1 MHIGFSEELTFMKR
15 MSLLRPI
22 LFCVAALA
30 APGLP
35 AHLAAQGAAS
45 ASPKAAAPAAPAA
58 QTEAPPAPAIGAG
71 DFFESID
78 VNVVNLDVYVTDK
91 KGNRVSG
98 LTRDDFEIFE
108 DKKPMAITNFYAVEE
123 GRPVPTAEEIANPA
137 PPSPTAVPG
146 MPPEIPEDQ
155 RLHLVVYIDNFNIHP
170 FSRNKTFTALR
181 EFLRSDLTPGD
192 RVMLIT
198 YDREPHVRRAFTSD
212 PQVIASALFEL
223 EKLNAFATQNDSDRR
238 DLLRDLDDIKDQN
251 QAITRVRSY
260 AESLFNDLQ
269 FSIDSLKNT
278 VSSLAGLPG
287 RKAVLYVS
295 DGLPMIAGQDVF
307 QYVQEKFSGSSS
319 TAIMESL
326 TYDASRRYQ
335 ELIAQANAN
344 RISFYTIDAEGLK
357 TSSSISAENRSANTS
372 GMVDSIHNSNMLAP
386 LQMIAEQTGGKAIY
400 NTNDATKGL
409 LTIAGDFKTY
419 YSLGYSP
426 VHAGDGRYHKVDV
439 RTKRKDLVVR
449 HRDGYRDKTTE
460 AKMSDGVVSAL
471 FFDAESNSME
481 IEVKRGVETR
491 RDDGLFTVPMEI
503 RIPIGKL
510 VLVPAE
516 GLRQARVRVF
526 FAAMDGEGGMSE
538 VQSSIVPITIPEAEV
553 ATAVK
558 QVYVYGI
565 SLMMRKGPQKL
576 AVGVRDEVGAT
587 QSFTV
592 RTMNIGSKG

>member
-1 MHIGFSEELTFMKR
+1 MKR
-15 MSLLRPI
+15 MSPYRLL
-22 LFCVAALA
+22 LLCLMGLAALGVSA
-30 APGLP
+30 HLNAQNADSANAPSVPAPGDP
-35 AHLAAQGAAS
+35 EATAMD
-45 ASPKAAAPAAPAA
+45 
-58 QTEAPPAPAIGAG
+58 APPPGSG
-71 DFFESID
+71 EFFESID
-78 VNVVNLDVYVTDK
+78 VSVVNVDVYVTDK
-91 KGNRVSG
+91 KGKRVNG
-98 LTRDDFEIFE
+98 LTRDDFEILE
-108 DKKPMAITNFYAVEE
+108 DKRPMAITNFYAVDE
-123 GRPVPTAEEIANPA
+123 GRPVPTGEELEASAI
-137 PPSPTAVPG
+137 PTLPVPVPG
-146 MPPEIPEDQ
+146 MPPEIPDDQ
-155 RLHLVVYIDNFNIHP
+155 RLHLVVYIDNFNLHP

-192 RVMLIT
+192 SVMLMT
-198 YDREPHVRRAFTSD
+198 YEREPHVRRPFTTD

-223 EKLNAFATQNDSDRR
+223 EKLNAFATQGDSDRR
-238 DLLRDLDDIKDQN
+238 DILRELDDLKDET
-251 QAITRVRSY
+251 QAITRARSY

-287 RKAVLYVS
+287 RKAILYVS

-307 QYVQEKFSGSSS
+307 QFVQEKFSSGSS
-319 TAIMESL
+319 TAMMESL
-326 TYDASRRYQ
+326 TFDASRRFQ
-335 ELIAQANAN
+335 ELVAQANAN

-357 TSSSISAENRSANTS
+357 VSSSISAENRSANTS
-372 GMVDSIHNSNMLAP
+372 GMVDSIHNSNLLAP

-409 LTIAGDFKTY
+409 LTVASDFKTY

-426 VHAGDGRYHKVDV
+426 VHSGDGRYHKIDV

-449 HRDGYRDKTTE
+449 HREGYRDKSTE

-471 FFDAESNSME
+471 FYDAESNGME
-481 IEVKRGVETR
+481 IVVQRGPEIR
-491 RDDGLFTVPMEI
+491 RDDGLYTVPMEI

-510 VLVPAE
+510 VLIPAE
-516 GLRQARVRVF
+516 GVRQARVRVF
-526 FAAMDGEGGMSE
+526 FAAMDSDGGMSE
-538 VQSSIVPITIPEAEV
+538 VQNSIVPITIPEAEV
-553 ATAVK
+553 ATAVE

-592 RTMNIGSKG
+592 RSMNIGAKG

>member
-1 MHIGFSEELTFMKR
+1 MKK
-15 MSLLRPI
+15 MSRCRLILL
-22 LFCVAALA
+22 CVAGLA
-30 APGLP
+30 APTLP
-35 AHLAAQGAAS
+35 AHLNAQDAAATVPAKTAA
-45 ASPKAAAPAAPAA
+45 AAAAPAAVAA
-58 QTEAPPAPAIGAG
+58 QSEAPPAPAIGAG

-78 VNVVNLDVYVTDK
+78 VSVVNLDVYVTDK
-91 KGNRVSG
+91 KGNRVNG
-98 LTRDDFEIFE
+98 LTRNDFEIFE
-108 DKKPMAITNFYAVEE
+108 DKKPMAITNFYAVDE
-123 GRPVPTAEEIANPA
+123 GRPVPTPEELANPA
-137 PPSPTAVPG
+137 APAPSAIPG

-170 FSRNKTFTALR
+170 FSRNKTFAALR

-192 RVMLIT
+192 RVMLMT

-238 DLLRDLDDIKDQN
+238 DLLRELDDIKDPN
-251 QAITRVRSY
+251 QAISRVRSY

-287 RKAVLYVS
+287 RKAILYVS
-295 DGLPMIAGQDVF
+295 DGLPMIAGQDLF

-319 TAIMESL
+319 TAVMESL

-344 RISFYTIDAEGLK
+344 RISFYTVDAEGLK
-357 TSSSISAENRSANTS
+357 VSSSVSAENRSANS
-372 GMVDSIHNSNMLAP
+372 GGMVDSIHNSNLLAP

-426 VHAGDGRYHKVDV
+426 VHSGDGRYHKVDV

-449 HRDGYRDKTTE
+449 HREGYRDKSTE

-471 FFDAESNSME
+471 FFDAESNAME
-481 IEVKRGVETR
+481 IEVKRGAEVR

-510 VLVPAE
+510 VMVPAE
-516 GLRQARVRVF
+516 GVRQARVRVF
-526 FAAMDGEGGMSE
+526 FAAMDGDGGMSE
-538 VQSSIVPITIPEAEV
+538 VQSAIVPITIPEAEV

-576 AVGVRDEVGAT
+576 AVGVRDEVGAS
-587 QSFTV
+587 QAFTV
-592 RTMNIGSKG
+592 RTMNIGGKG

>member
-1 MHIGFSEELTFMKR
+1 MTK
-15 MSLLRPI
+15 MSRYRLILL
-22 LFCVAALA
+22 CVAGLA

-35 AHLAAQGAAS
+35 AHLDAQGAAS
-45 ASPKAAAPAAPAA
+45 PAKPAAPAAPAA
-58 QTEAPPAPAIGAG
+58 AAEQTEAPPAPAIGAG

-78 VNVVNLDVYVTDK
+78 VSVVNVDVYVTDK
-91 KGNRVSG
+91 KGNRVNG
-98 LTRDDFEIFE
+98 LKREDFEIFE
-108 DKKPMAITNFYAVEE
+108 DKKPMAITNFYAVDE
-123 GRPVPTAEEIANPA
+123 GRPVPTPEELANPA
-137 PPSPTAVPG
+137 APAPSAVPG

-251 QAITRVRSY
+251 QAISRVRSY
-260 AESLFNDLQ
+260 AEALFNDLE

-287 RKAVLYVS
+287 RKAILYVS
-295 DGLPMIAGQDVF
+295 DGLPMVAGQDLF
-307 QYVQEKFSGSSS
+307 QYVQEKFSGSTS
-319 TAIMESL
+319 TAVMESL

-344 RISFYTIDAEGLK
+344 RISFYTVDAEGLK
-357 TSSSISAENRSANTS
+357 VSSSVSAENRSANTS

-426 VHAGDGRYHKVDV
+426 VHSGDGRYHKVDV

-449 HRDGYRDKTTE
+449 HRDGYRDKSTE

-471 FFDAESNSME
+471 FFDAESNAME
-481 IEVKRGVETR
+481 IEVKRGTEVR

-510 VLVPAE
+510 VMVPGE

-526 FAAMDGEGGMSE
+526 FAAMDGDGGMSE
-538 VQSSIVPITIPEAEV
+538 VQSAVVPITIPEAEV

-587 QSFTV
+587 QAFTV

>member
-1 MHIGFSEELTFMKR
+1 MKR
-15 MSLLRPI
+15 LPPYRLILL
-22 LFCVAALA
+22 CMVGLA
-30 APGLP
+30 AAGLP
-35 AHLAAQGAAS
+35 AHLAGQAGAPPA
-45 ASPKAAAPAAPAA
+45 PKPAAAAPAPAA
-58 QTEAPPAPAIGAG
+58 QASATSSPQTEVPEAPAIGSG

-78 VNVVNLDVYVTDK
+78 VSVVNVDVYVTDK
-91 KGNRVSG
+91 KGNRING
-98 LTRDDFEIFE
+98 LTRDDFEILE

-123 GRPVPTAEEIANPA
+123 GRPMPTAEEIASPA
-137 PPSPTAVPG
+137 PVKPAAVPG
-146 MPPEIPEDQ
+146 LPPEVPDDQ
-155 RLHLVVYIDNFNIHP
+155 RLHLIVYIDNFNIHP
-170 FSRNKTFTALR
+170 FSRNKTFGALR

-192 RVMLIT
+192 RVMLMT
-198 YDREPHVRRAFTSD
+198 YDREPHVRRPFTSD

-238 DLLRDLDDIKDQN
+238 DLLRDLEEMKDAN
-251 QAITRVRSY
+251 LALSRVRSY
-260 AESLFNDLQ
+260 ADALYNDLQ

-278 VSSLAGLPG
+278 VSSLSGLPG
-287 RKAVLYVS
+287 RKAILYVS
-295 DGLPMIAGQDVF
+295 DGLPMIAGQDLF
-307 QYVQEKFSGSSS
+307 HYVQEKFTGGST

-326 TYDASRRYQ
+326 NYDASRRFQ
-335 ELIAQANAN
+335 ELVAQANAN
-344 RISFYTIDAEGLK
+344 RISFYTIDAEGLR

-372 GMVDSIHNSNMLAP
+372 GMIDSIHTSNLQSP

-409 LTIAGDFKTY
+409 LTVAGDFKTY

-426 VHAGDGRYHKVDV
+426 VHSGDGRYHKIDV

-449 HRDGYRDKTTE
+449 HREGYRDKTTE

-471 FFDAESNSME
+471 FYDAESNTMD
-481 IEVKRGVETR
+481 IGVQRGLEVR

-516 GLRQARVRVF
+516 GMRQARIRVF

-538 VQSSIVPITIPEAEV
+538 VQSSVVPIEIPEAEV

-587 QSFTV
+587 QAFTV
-592 RTMNIGSKG
+592 RTMNIGGK

>member
-1 MHIGFSEELTFMKR
+1 MTK
-15 MSLLRPI
+15 MSRYRLILL
-22 LFCVAALA
+22 CVAGLA

-35 AHLAAQGAAS
+35 AHLDAQGAAS
-45 ASPKAAAPAAPAA
+45 PAKPATPAAPAAAAA

-78 VNVVNLDVYVTDK
+78 VSVVNVDVYVTDK
-91 KGNRVSG
+91 KGNRVNG
-98 LTRDDFEIFE
+98 LKREDFEIFE
-108 DKKPMAITNFYAVEE
+108 DKKPMAITNFYAVDE
-123 GRPVPTAEEIANPA
+123 GRPVPTPEELANPA
-137 PPSPTAVPG
+137 APAPSAVPG
-146 MPPEIPEDQ
+146 MAPEIPEDQ

-238 DLLRDLDDIKDQN
+238 DLIRDLDDIKDQN
-251 QAITRVRSY
+251 QAISRVRSY
-260 AESLFNDLQ
+260 AEALFNDLE

-287 RKAVLYVS
+287 RKAILYVS
-295 DGLPMIAGQDVF
+295 DGLPMVAGQDLF
-307 QYVQEKFSGSSS
+307 QYVQEKFSGSTS
-319 TAIMESL
+319 TAVMESL

-344 RISFYTIDAEGLK
+344 RISFYTVDAEGLK
-357 TSSSISAENRSANTS
+357 VSSTVSAENRSANTS

-426 VHAGDGRYHKVDV
+426 VHSGDGRYHKVDV

-449 HRDGYRDKTTE
+449 HRDGYRDKSTE

-471 FFDAESNSME
+471 FFDAESNAME
-481 IEVKRGVETR
+481 IEVKRGAEVR

-510 VLVPAE
+510 VMVPGE

-526 FAAMDGEGGMSE
+526 FAAMDGDGGMSE
-538 VQSSIVPITIPEAEV
+538 VQSAVVPITIPEAEV

-587 QSFTV
+587 QAFTV

>member
-1 MHIGFSEELTFMKR
+1 MTK
-15 MSLLRPI
+15 MSRYRLILL
-22 LFCVAALA
+22 CVAGLA

-35 AHLAAQGAAS
+35 AHLDAQGAAS
-45 ASPKAAAPAAPAA
+45 PAKPAAPAAPAA
-58 QTEAPPAPAIGAG
+58 AAEQTEAPPAPAIGAG

-78 VNVVNLDVYVTDK
+78 VSVVNVDVYVTDK
-91 KGNRVSG
+91 KGNRVNG
-98 LTRDDFEIFE
+98 LKREDFEIFE
-108 DKKPMAITNFYAVEE
+108 DKKPMAITNFYAVDE
-123 GRPVPTAEEIANPA
+123 GRPVPTPEELANPA
-137 PPSPTAVPG
+137 APAPSAVPG

-238 DLLRDLDDIKDQN
+238 DLIRDLDDIKDQN
-251 QAITRVRSY
+251 QAISRVRSY
-260 AESLFNDLQ
+260 AEALFNDLE

-287 RKAVLYVS
+287 RKAILYVS
-295 DGLPMIAGQDVF
+295 DGLPMVAGQDLF
-307 QYVQEKFSGSSS
+307 QYVQEKFSGSTS
-319 TAIMESL
+319 TAVMESL

-344 RISFYTIDAEGLK
+344 RISFYTVDAEGLK
-357 TSSSISAENRSANTS
+357 VSSSVSAENRSANTS

-426 VHAGDGRYHKVDV
+426 VHSGDGRYHKVDV

-449 HRDGYRDKTTE
+449 HRDGYRDKSTE

-471 FFDAESNSME
+471 FFDAESNAME
-481 IEVKRGVETR
+481 IEVKRGTEVR

-510 VLVPAE
+510 VMVPGE

-526 FAAMDGEGGMSE
+526 FAAMDGDGGMSE
-538 VQSSIVPITIPEAEV
+538 VQSAVVPITIPEAEV

-587 QSFTV
+587 QAFTV